1 MNRSLLSDEQVQAA
15 ARTYLTSLPTGE
27 VTLERFCH
35 MLNERIPP
43 SLGYTLTN
51 GLSKHT
57 GQQWLVKLGWR
68 SKVLRK
74 GVYIDG
80 HERPDVVE
88 YHKKDFLPL
97 MAEYWARMVK
107 WEEKETRLMRSELE
121 LRSGEKQI
129 IAVFQDE
136 SCFHTNEY
144 RSTIWCVPLFL
155 CPRDFSHD
163 L

>member
-1 MNRSLLSDEQVQAA
+1 M
-15 ARTYLTSLPTGE
+15 
-27 VTLERFCH
+27 
-35 MLNERIPP
+35 
-43 SLGYTLTN
+43 
-51 GLSKHT
+51 
-57 GQQWLVKLGWR
+57 
-68 SKVLRK
+68 LRK
-74 GVYIDG
+74 GVYMDG

-88 YHKKDFLPL
+88 YRKKDFLLL

-107 WEEKETRLMRSELE
+107 WEEKETKLVRSELE

-136 SCFHTNEY
+136 SCFYANEY

-155 CPRDFSHD
+155 CPRDCSHD